1 MFRLLVNKNRMFPKI
16 KMYHNGINIG
26 NTTYSVNNNNCVIQ
40 NLYIEPQFR
49 KNNFGQFLM
58 LQTEEIVKNDYDN
71 INKFIINAYE
81 KNSGTLVKY
90 YQDIG
95 YNINPKVRQL
105 FHFDGIDIVTITN
118 MIKNVS

>member
-1 MFRLLVNKNRMFPKI
+1 MFRLFVNKNRMFPKI
-16 KMYHNGINIG
+16 KMFHNDINIG
-26 NTTYSVNNNNCVIQ
+26 NTTYSVNNNHCVIQ

-81 KNSGTLVKY
+81 KQGGHLIKY
-90 YQDIG
+90 YQAIG
-95 YNINPKVRQL
+95 YNINTKVRQL
-105 FHFDGIDIVTITN
+105 FHFDGIEIITITN
-118 MIKNVS
+118 MIKNVG

>member
-1 MFRLLVNKNRMFPKI
+1 
-16 KMYHNGINIG
+16 MYHNNVNIG
-26 NTTYSVNNNNCVIQ
+26 NTTYSVNNNSCVIQ

-49 KNNFGQFLM
+49 KNNFGHFLM
-58 LQTEEIVKNDYDN
+58 LQTEELVKNDYNN

-81 KNSGTLVKY
+81 KNNGNLVKY

-95 YNINPKVRQL
+95 YSINPKVRQL

-118 MIKNVS
+118 MIKKIS